1 MFKLQKIKRKDLD
14 VDKYSK
20 ALNDASNYR
29 IYAEHWYLD
38 ILTEEKWE
46 CLVFGD
52 YEVIMP
58 IPLQYKFG
66 IKFVLQPIYC
76 QQLGVFYKEEISDEL
91 FREFEKKLHRYK
103 VRAYHFNEENTE
115 RYQPEGERRTN
126 FILDLSSEYKAI
138 RTGYKDKRKKDINRS
153 KNHNL
158 EVEKSWNLNF
168 FYKLQKDF
176 YSLLNPIS
184 EMEMKSSLLLKLL
197 EKDSLRLFY
206 IKKEGKYI
214 AAQAFVYSKNRI
226 YCLAFYR
233 HKELDKYN
241 SSAFIKNH
249 LIETEA
255 TQNLLLDFEGSMI
268 PGVASF
274 IEGFGAEKRYFKN
287 FSNFEFPAFLK
298 KTLSKLR

>member
-1 MFKLQKIKRKDLD
+1 MSQLQKIKRKDLD

-76 QQLGVFYKEEISDEL
+76 QQLGVFYKEEISEEI
-91 FREFEKKLHRYK
+91 FREFEKKLHKYR

-115 RYQPEGERRTN
+115 KFSPEGERRVN
-126 FILDLSSEYKAI
+126 QILNIDKPYEYIFKE
-138 RTGYKDKRKKDINRS
+138 YRKGRKSDINVA
-153 KNHNL
+153 K
-158 EVEKSWNLNF
+158 KANLNLVK
-168 FYKLQKDF
+168 KLNIDE
-176 YSLLNPIS
+176 LITLNRENQDAFIS
-184 EMEMKSSLLLKLL
+184 EKNRNKLKLL
-197 EKDSLRLFY
+197 FESLRRN
-206 IKKEGKYI
+206 GKLIGYSLRNNRNENI
-214 AAQAFVYSKNRI
+214 AMCLLSDSGNRI
-226 YCLAFYR
+226 ILIFLIRNKSKKPCGEISFLLNEIFKDFSQVV
-233 HKELDKYN
+233 KE
-241 SSAFIKNH
+241 F
-249 LIETEA
+249 
-255 TQNLLLDFEGSMI
+255 DFEGSAI

-274 IEGFGAEKRYFKN
+274 NESFGADKRLYTI
-287 FSNFEFPAFLK
+287 FSNMPNP
-298 KTLSKLR
+298 KLLNA